1 MPYLVMS
8 DKMQPTIFIGSS
20 KEGLDIAKIIESNL
34 KQIGKVTLW
43 TGIFD
48 LNKSNFD
55 NLVSQ
60 LAFFDYA
67 ILIATSDDV
76 TVSRNKKSMSPR
88 DNVIFEYGL
97 FTGGIGASK
106 SFLVIEE
113 GAKLPSDLFGITLP
127 YISKNGGV
135 DFHDR
140 LRTQTDSIISHIQSK
155 EETCNLGYLPSTA
168 LAYGYFSNFIERT
181 VERLLEDK
189 FEKKQFFLQDGS
201 SFTIEEVR
209 VTVLIPN
216 DLSDDMFN
224 KVSAKRLR
232 DGWQKMKVEPK
243 NIRDYDF
250 SIDISQVEHRHLH
263 LVDIPLTLNALNK
276 AIELYSKKEHIGKS
290 IKENLLEYREIRSFT
305 KTLEYLVR
313 KSSLTKG
320 IVEIEVVDI

>member
-1 MPYLVMS
+1 MS

-20 KEGLDIAKIIESNL
+20 KEGLDIAKIVESNL

-97 FTGGIGASK
+97 FTGGIGASR

-113 GAKLPSDLFGITLP
+113 RAKLPSDLFGITLP
-127 YISKNGGV
+127 YISKKGAD
-135 DFHDR
+135 DFHDS
-140 LRTQTDSIISHIQSK
+140 LRRQTDSIISHIQSK
-155 EETCNLGYLPSTA
+155 EETFNLGYLPSTA

-201 SFTIEEVR
+201 SFTIEEVK

-250 SIDISQVEHRHLH
+250 SIDISKVEHGHLH

-276 AIELYSKKEHIGKS
+276 SIELYSKKEHIGKS
-290 IKENLLEYREIRSFT
+290 VKENLLEYREIRNFT